1 MLKVS
6 ELLNLRLGKLQSAVT
21 DWGQMVSKLQ
31 SLATGEGSAGTGGVN
46 ASELRVQAESAEWE
60 GLNASVTRQFVT
72 KTAAEFADVVTEA
85 RSVHKILQDSHD
97 DLKKHKEDL
106 QTTIDRWAKH
116 NVHINE
122 NGGAVSSVPSGA
134 AAGAAKIEPAT
145 QEEVD
150 GAAAEVGRILSAVDE
165 IDRIAARALRQHA
178 AGKYNFSET
187 GYKGLADADR
197 KQGIED
203 ADALLKLAAK
213 ADRMTDA
220 QLKHFNEVAKYQR
233 DNPAFAE
240 RFATKLGPE
249 GTLEFWRS
257 LADPGHGDA
266 PTGNRAKI
274 LATVQ
279 DNLGLTLATASRS
292 DSAAIQEWKDGIIA
306 AGDDRIKHPGIM
318 SAPYGYQ
325 VMSSLMTK
333 GKWDGAFLNN
343 YGDSLIAFERSDK
356 RAGPDWVWGN
366 PGHTAQLDYPPNTN
380 KPENDPVAGFMEA
393 LGHNPEA
400 SLDFFNG
407 SSGTGAKDDL
417 DTVSNWDYLVDKDTK
432 DARTWPLDDDGK
444 TTGYT
449 NLGHALESATLGYA
463 HDASPPSIPE
473 LGSEAQNAARDER
486 TELMEK
492 VVDHYKTADAIEKQD
507 GIRDSLTNM
516 AAGHIDSLNYS
527 MDNTGGSGDLVDRD
541 GLFGK
546 DAHRLRDFGETGSMQ
561 FMRALGGDEGSHA
574 TLSVAQQVYGSSL
587 MEAQGNDSD
596 SAVAAGLH
604 SVKMHGMLD
613 ESRIEAIGKEFA
625 DDKTE
630 RNLKLEKQGAWR
642 DFAAEATIG
651 VAVGAATAAIVPAGP
666 VAVVAVPLAIE
677 TIGGAANTQFGNET
691 MQWLK
696 DHEFENHDEAAQ
708 GIDKAKAEGRQN
720 AMGPLLNYVE
730 AHNMESGE
738 VRTLMGTAE
747 DTYNRG
753 GRLSDTDDAR
763 GW

>member
-6 ELLNLRLGKLQSAVT
+6 ELLNLRLGKLQSAVA

-46 ASELRVQAESAEWE
+46 ASELRVQAENADWE
-60 GLNASVTRQFVT
+60 GQNASVTRQFVT
-72 KTAAEFADVVTEA
+72 KTAAEFTDVVTEA

-106 QTTIDRWAKH
+106 QTTVDRWAKR

-134 AAGAAKIEPAT
+134 AAGTAKIEPAS
-145 QEEVD
+145 QDEVD
-150 GAAAEVGRILSAVDE
+150 AAAAEVGRILSAADE
-165 IDRIAARALRQHA
+165 VDRIAARALRKHA
-178 AGKYNFSET
+178 AGKYNFSDS
-187 GYKGLADADR
+187 GYKGLEDADR

-203 ADALLKLAAK
+203 ADAMLKLAAK
-213 ADRMTDA
+213 ADGMTDA
-220 QLKHFNEVAKYQR
+220 QLKHFNEVAAYQR

-249 GTLEFWRS
+249 GTLQFWRS
-257 LADPGHGDA
+257 LADPGHGDT
-266 PTGNRAKI
+266 PVGDRAKI
-274 LATVQ
+274 LSKVQ
-279 DNLGLTLATASRS
+279 DNLGLTLATASHV
-292 DSAAIQEWKDGIIA
+292 DSPAMQQWKDGIIA

-333 GKWDGAFLNN
+333 GKWDGAFLGD
-343 YGDSLIAFERSDK
+343 YGESLIEFERSNK
-356 RAGPDWVWGN
+356 RAGPDWLWDN

-380 KPENDPVAGFMEA
+380 KPDNDPIAGFMEA
-393 LGHNPEA
+393 LGRNPEA

-407 SSGTGAKDDL
+407 SSGQGAKDDL
-417 DTVSNWDYLVDKDTK
+417 DTVSNWDYLVDKDSK
-432 DARTWPLDDDGK
+432 DARTWPLDGDGK

-449 NLGHALESATLGYA
+449 NLGHALESATLGRPY
-463 HDASPPSIPE
+463 DASPPSIPE

-492 VVDHYKTADAIEKQD
+492 VVDHYKTADTIEKQD
-507 GIRDSLTNM
+507 GIRESLATM
-516 AAGHIDSLNYS
+516 AAGHIDSLNYT

-546 DAHRLRDFGETGSMQ
+546 DAHRLRDFGETSSMQ
-561 FMRALGGDEGSHA
+561 FMRALGADEDSHA
-574 TLSVAQQVYGSSL
+574 TLSVAQQVYGASL
-587 MEAQGNDSD
+587 MTAQGNDTD

-604 SVKMHGMLD
+604 SAKMHGMLD
-613 ESRIEAIGKEFA
+613 ESRIEAIGKEFG
-625 DDKTE
+625 DEKTA
-630 RNLKLEKQGAWR
+630 RNLKLEQQGAWR

-651 VAVGAATAAIVPAGP
+651 AAVGVTTAAIVPAGA

-677 TIGGAANTQFGNET
+677 TIGGAATTQFGNET

-738 VRTLMGTAE
+738 VRELRDKAAE
-747 DTYNRG
+747 AYDTG
-753 GRLSDTDDAR
+753 GKLSDTDDAR